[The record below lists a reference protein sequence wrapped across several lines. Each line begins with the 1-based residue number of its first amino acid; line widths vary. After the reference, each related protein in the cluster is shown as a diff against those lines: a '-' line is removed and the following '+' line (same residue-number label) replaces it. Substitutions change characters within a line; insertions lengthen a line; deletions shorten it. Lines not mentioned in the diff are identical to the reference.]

1 MADLGPLQRLSAW
14 RTQYWTPRGGTKTV
28 PAMWTHPAEGE
39 EVARCLARTPVPA
52 PDMNEQHDRGGIMT
66 VVSAVVPAR
75 AAVIP
80 ATDEISNNKGK
91 SHGT

>member
-1 MADLGPLQRLSAW
+1 
-14 RTQYWTPRGGTKTV
+14 
-28 PAMWTHPAEGE
+28 
-39 EVARCLARTPVPA
+39 
-52 PDMNEQHDRGGIMT
+52 MT